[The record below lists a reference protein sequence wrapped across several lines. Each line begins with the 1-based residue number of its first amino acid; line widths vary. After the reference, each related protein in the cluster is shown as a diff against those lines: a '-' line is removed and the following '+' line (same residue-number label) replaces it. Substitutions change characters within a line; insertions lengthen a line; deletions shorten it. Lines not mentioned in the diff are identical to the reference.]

1 MFINKSDEQK
11 KIMYKEEYSVTD
23 EDGSTVGKHGLRNFR
38 GSVEIKNVGAIRAK
52 DITHEGT
59 PG

>member
-1 MFINKSDEQK
+1 
-11 KIMYKEEYSVTD
+11 MYKEEYSVTD
-23 EDGSTVGKHGLRNFR
+23 EDGSTVGKHSLRNFR